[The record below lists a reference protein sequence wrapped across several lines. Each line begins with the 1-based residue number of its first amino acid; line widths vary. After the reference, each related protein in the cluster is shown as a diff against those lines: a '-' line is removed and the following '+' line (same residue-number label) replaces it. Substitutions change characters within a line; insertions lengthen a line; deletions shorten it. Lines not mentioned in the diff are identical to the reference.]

1 VNIKSDINQKI
12 KGDCGD
18 DIGLVIEK
26 IEIYD
31 AKIKDFIDDK
41 VTVTI

>member
-1 VNIKSDINQKI
+1 VNIKSDIHQKI

-26 IEIYD
+26 NEIFD
-31 AKIKDFIDDK
+31 AKIKGLTGDK
-41 VTVTI
+41 TTVTI